1 LEEQSNSIQKKQTWD
16 KAEYPETIMI
26 LTKTGEDLHLL
37 KIAFREFYFNHGNKV
52 EEPSKIQNHE
62 FGLMGFDGVM
72 KRHLKFSSLGGLVA
86 SLMLETPSDVF
97 ASNAQ
102 YDFPVLPIGEK
113 GWRGAD
119 LIFDID
125 LKDLDLKC
133 RLSHTYRTC
142 ISCSSSYAFG
152 SQESCPKCD
161 SNSFAESMLPCDRC
175 VDGLKNEVLKL
186 HRFLTSDIGISPDKI
201 TTYFSGN
208 NGFHVHV
215 LDDSFKDLNNHAR
228 ADLAA
233 YIMGVG
239 ILTDVIGAIKDTR
252 SDFRVRFPVGGL
264 DYGWRKRIAERLGI
278 SITSQK
284 RLTNLIKELGGLEQ
298 FRRRVAEITR
308 EMGVRIDSQVTT
320 DVHRVF
326 RLPGTLNGKSGLT
339 KILCVDL
346 DSFDPFDESCQLSS
360 REVTVKITL
369 PKMKLRLNGERFNL
383 AEEFVHVP
391 MFMGVY
397 LISKG
402 LAHAVHFDS

>member
-1 LEEQSNSIQKKQTWD
+1 MWD
-16 KAEYPETIMI
+16 KGENHETIMI
-26 LTKTGEDLHLL
+26 LTKTGEDLHLV

-52 EEPSKIQNHE
+52 EEPPNIQNRE

-72 KRHLKFSSLGGLVA
+72 KRHLKFSNLGGLVA
-86 SLMLETPSDVF
+86 SVILETPSDVF
-97 ASNAQ
+97 VSNAQ
-102 YDFPVLPIGEK
+102 YDFPVLPISEK

-125 LKDLDLKC
+125 LKDLNLKC
-133 RLSHTYRTC
+133 RQSHSYRTC
-142 ISCSSSYAFG
+142 YSCSSSYVAG
-152 SQESCPKCD
+152 SRECCPKCG
-161 SNSFAESMLPCDRC
+161 SNNFAESMLPCDRC
-175 VDGLKNEVLKL
+175 VNGLKNEVLKL
-186 HRFLTSDIGISPDKI
+186 HRFLTSDIGISPEKI

-215 LDDSFKDLNNHAR
+215 LDESFNDLSSRAR

-239 ILTDVIGAIKDTR
+239 ILVDVIGVTKDPR
-252 SDFRVRFPVGGL
+252 NDFRVRFPIGGL
-264 DYGWRKRIAERLGI
+264 DHGWRKRISERLGI

-298 FRRRVAEITR
+298 FRRRVSEITK

-339 KILCVDL
+339 KILCGDL
-346 DSFDPFDESCQLSS
+346 NSFDPFNESCQLSS

-369 PKMKLRLNGERFNL
+369 PKLKLRLKGERFNL
-383 AEEFVHVP
+383 TEELVRVP

-402 LAHAVHFDS
+402 LAHAVHFDP

>member
-1 LEEQSNSIQKKQTWD
+1 
-16 KAEYPETIMI
+16 MI
-26 LTKTGEDLHLL
+26 LTKTDEDLHLVR
-37 KIAFREFYFNHGNKV
+37 IAFREFYFNHGNKV
-52 EEPSKIQNHE
+52 EEPSRIQNRE

-72 KRHLKFSSLGGLVA
+72 KRHLTFSSLGGLVA
-86 SLMLETPSDVF
+86 SLILETPSDVF

-102 YDFPVLPIGEK
+102 YDFPVLPISEK

-125 LKDLDLKC
+125 LKDINLKC
-133 RLSHTYRTC
+133 RQSHSFLTC
-142 ISCSSSYAFG
+142 YSCSSNYSSG
-152 SQESCPKCD
+152 SQECCPKCG
-161 SNSFAESMLPCDRC
+161 SNNFAESMLPCDRC
-175 VDGLKNEVLKL
+175 VNGLKNEVLKL
-186 HRFLTSDIGISPDKI
+186 HRFLTSDIGISPEKI

-215 LDDSFKDLNNHAR
+215 LDESFNDLDRRAR

-233 YIMGVG
+233 YLMGVG
-239 ILTDVIGAIKDTR
+239 ILADVIGVTKDTR
-252 SDFRVRFPVGGL
+252 NDFRVRFPKGGL
-264 DYGWRKRIAERLGI
+264 DHGWRKRISERLGI
-278 SITSQK
+278 SMTSQK

-298 FRRRVAEITR
+298 FRRRVAEITK

-339 KILCVDL
+339 KILCADL
-346 DSFDPFDESCQLSS
+346 NSFDPFDESCQLSN

-369 PKMKLRLNGERFNL
+369 PKLKLRLKGERFNL
-383 AEEFVHVP
+383 TEEIVRVP
-391 MFMGVY
+391 MYMGVY

-402 LAHAVHFDS
+402 LAHTVHFDS